1 MEDPHRTAG
10 EAAYAAGDW
19 DTAAVEFLAS
29 VHGRPADGSG
39 YALHQAGN
47 ALVRLGRLADAVT
60 VYERAVLDETYDRR
74 SAVFANMGAA
84 HGAAGAYEKALA
96 AYTSALADKSYPT
109 PHKALHGRGHALYEL
124 ERYDEAAQAYR
135 QAAWSDGNPDPGKS
149 FNNLGLSFM
158 AMGRPEE
165 ALEAFRAAIGIE
177 DYAAKGKATANLGL
191 AYFTMGFYEEAVREF
206 ERSRDTLGHELTGEM
221 LAAYEEAQHKAG
233 EEPGAPSAPFE
244 PVEIETVE
252 GWMTGEMPPAMPA
265 SDDTGPLPDVDTEA
279 TRRFF
284 DRSEDEMVEDQKAE
298 RKAARTAK
306 RTPRGIALRIGLVLL
321 GVLVVAGI
329 FGGLL
334 YAGFGYPT
342 QTQTV
347 SALLDAY
354 RSGASYTE
362 YWVAVPQ
369 ANVVQEMDQLPAKF
383 ASYRVSGVDRS
394 ALSSTAR
401 VIVRFDTGAELSYD
415 ILLTREGVGWK
426 VVGVKNVWSSNPS

>member
-29 VHGRPADGSG
+29 VHGRPAEGSG

-47 ALVRLGRLADAVT
+47 ALVKLSRFADAAT
-60 VYERAVLDETYDRR
+60 VYERAALDDTYDRR
-74 SAVFANMGAA
+74 GAVYANMGAA
-84 HGAAGAYEKALA
+84 YGAAGQFEKAVA
-96 AYTSALADKSYPT
+96 AYKTALKDEAYPT
-109 PHKALHGRGHALYEL
+109 PHKALHGLGHAYYEL
-124 ERYDEAAQAYR
+124 GRYDEAASAYR
-135 QAAWSDGNPDPGKS
+135 QAAWAEGNPDPGKS

-177 DYAAKGKATANLGL
+177 GYSAKGKATANLAL
-191 AYFTMGFYEEAVREF
+191 AYLTMGFYEEAVREF
-206 ERSRDTLGHELTGEM
+206 ERSRDAFDHELTGET
-221 LAAYEEAQHKAG
+221 LVAYEEAVRKAG
-233 EEPGAPSAPFE
+233 EETGTPSGPFE
-244 PVEIETVE
+244 PVELETVE
-252 GWMTGEMPPAMPA
+252 GWMTGEMPPAMPSSGEA
-265 SDDTGPLPDVDTEA
+265 SALPDVDTEA
-279 TRRFF
+279 TQRFF
-284 DRSEDEMVEDQKAE
+284 DRSEDEMVEAE
-298 RKAARTAK
+298 RADRKAARSAK
-306 RTPRGIALRIGLVLL
+306 RTPRGIAFRVGLVLL
-321 GVLVVAGI
+321 AIVVVAGV

-347 SALLDAY
+347 SSLLDAY
-354 RSGASYTE
+354 RSGASYSE
-362 YWVAVPQ
+362 FWVAVPQ
-369 ANVVQEMDQLPAKF
+369 TNVVQEMDQLPAEF
-383 ASYRVSGVDRS
+383 ASYRVSGVNRS

-426 VVGVKNVWSSNPS
+426 VVGIKNVWSSTPS